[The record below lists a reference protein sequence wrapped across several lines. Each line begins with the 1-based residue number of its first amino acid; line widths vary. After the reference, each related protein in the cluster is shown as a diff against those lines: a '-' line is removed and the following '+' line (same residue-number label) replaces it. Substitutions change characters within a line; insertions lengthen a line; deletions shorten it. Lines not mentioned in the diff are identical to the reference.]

1 MKKTI
6 AMLLAGMLTVSCGI
20 VSASAAD
27 TGTSQSAQ
35 KTITIATWANTYTSV
50 NNMRTDI
57 YNGIKDNTLDL
68 YKPNEGEYE
77 ILRIKYPY

>member
-1 MKKTI
+1 
-6 AMLLAGMLTVSCGI
+6 MLLAGMFTVSCGI

-50 NNMRTDI
+50 NKMMNEADKVIIGTVEYQTVEQIDE
-57 YNGIKDNTLDL
+57 L
-68 YKPNEGEYE
+68 YFTHY
-77 ILRIKYPY
+77 